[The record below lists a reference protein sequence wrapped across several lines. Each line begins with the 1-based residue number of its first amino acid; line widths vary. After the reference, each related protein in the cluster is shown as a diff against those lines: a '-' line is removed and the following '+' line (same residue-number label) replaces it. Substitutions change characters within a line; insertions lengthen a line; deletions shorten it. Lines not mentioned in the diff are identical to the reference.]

1 MTEEPPKIFVSYS
14 RKDKKWLERLQV
26 HLKPLESD
34 GVVDLW
40 DDTEIK
46 AGADWEAEIERALVE
61 AKAAILLISADFLA
75 SDFIRKRE
83 LQPLLEAAKDDGL
96 LILSVIL
103 SPSRFKRMKSLSKF
117 QAVNDPGRPLIS
129 LERWE
134 QEQIF
139 LDVAEAV
146 ENALSSVGAPAAQP
160 ARSRPSSRHLE
171 RARTTTPETWQNDW
185 GMAFAPIPAGTFE
198 MGSSTKDAHEHEQP
212 VHSVTI
218 SQPFYV
224 GVHTVTQ
231 GQWKAVMNTEPWKG
245 KSRVEEGDDY
255 PAVYVSWEKAQ
266 AFIEKLNARDDE
278 SIYRLPTSAEWEY
291 ACRAGSTTEYYFG
304 NDVRKLKAYTWYNKN
319 ANEVGEE
326 YAHRVG
332 QKRANEWGLYDMHG
346 NVWEWVEDWYSG
358 YLSEAVTDPKGPE
371 TGSYRVIRGGS
382 WGGPAGGARSAY
394 RDGVAPDA
402 RGSGLGFRLVR
413 EAL

>member
-1 MTEEPPKIFVSYS
+1 MTEEPPKIFISYS
-14 RKDKKWLERLQV
+14 RKDKEWLERLQV

-103 SPSRFKRMKSLSKF
+103 SPSRFKRMKHLSKF
-117 QAVNDPGRPLIS
+117 QVVNDPDRPLIS

-146 ENALSSVGAPAAQP
+146 EDALSSVGDPAAQP
-160 ARSRPSSRHLE
+160 ARSRSSSPHPE
-171 RARTTTPETWQNDW
+171 RARTPTPETWQKDW

-198 MGSSTKDAHEHEQP
+198 MGSSTKDAHEREQP
-212 VHSVTI
+212 VHTVTI
-218 SQPFYV
+218 SEPFYL
-224 GVHTVTQ
+224 GVHVVTQ
-231 GQWKAVMNTEPWKG
+231 GPWKAVMDSEPWKG
-245 KSRVEEGDDY
+245 ESYVEEGDDY
-255 PAVYVSWEKAQ
+255 PAVYVSWDEAQ

-278 SIYRLPTSAEWEY
+278 SIYRLPTEAEWEY
-291 ACRAGSTTEYYFG
+291 ACRAESTTEYYFG
-304 NDVRKLKAYTWYNKN
+304 NGMRKLKAYAWYKKN
-319 ANEVGEE
+319 ASEVGEK

-332 QKRANEWGLYDMHG
+332 QKRANEWGLY
-346 NVWEWVEDWYSG
+346 
-358 YLSEAVTDPKGPE
+358 
-371 TGSYRVIRGGS
+371 
-382 WGGPAGGARSAY
+382 
-394 RDGVAPDA
+394 
-402 RGSGLGFRLVR
+402 
-413 EAL
+413 